1 MFLGILLFQ
10 LSCLL
15 QRDIGM
21 LDSAQVGASVGFDD
35 DKVASFDLE
44 SGVFLDV
51 EDVGAVALEGDNV
64 QKLILMTVRETSWL
78 TAIGTRHGILV
89 KRGGDSR

>member
-1 MFLGILLFQ
+1 
-10 LSCLL
+10 
-15 QRDIGM
+15 M